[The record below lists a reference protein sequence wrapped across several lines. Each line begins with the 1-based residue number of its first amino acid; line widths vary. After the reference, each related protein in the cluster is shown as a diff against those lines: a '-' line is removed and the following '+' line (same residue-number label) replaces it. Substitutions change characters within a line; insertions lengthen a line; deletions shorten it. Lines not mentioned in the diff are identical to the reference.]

1 MLDEA
6 RLFVDDAKINET
18 STNSAK
24 TGLQRY
30 FKSYLNRFKID
41 FGRKLRFQIKV
52 EYCKNG

>member
-6 RLFVDDAKINET
+6 RLFVDDAKINKT
-18 STNSAK
+18 SANSAK

-41 FGRKLRFQIKV
+41 FW
-52 EYCKNG
+52 

>member
-18 STNSAK
+18 PTNSAK
-24 TGLQRY
+24 IGLQMY

-41 FGRKLRFQIKV
+41 FW
-52 EYCKNG
+52 